1 MSLYLATTHDEY
13 ELPVAVADSP
23 SELAMMLGTTANCIS
38 SSISHKRPYLY
49 RVEEPE
55 GVEEP
60 EDWWP
65 TNEGQL
71 WTYNEKSEVIYI
83 D

>member
-23 SELAMMLGTTANCIS
+23 SELAMMLGTTANCIL

-49 RVEEPE
+49 R
-55 GVEEP
+55 VEEP